1 MESQLRQLF
10 PNRGTMIGRSN
21 VSDWEK
27 QCEALWGQCDSSATA
42 AAAIETRVEA
52 MRALGLLGV
61 CRAVVAALALRALIT
76 WIGCCA
82 Q

>member
-1 MESQLRQLF
+1 MESRLRQLF

-21 VSDWEK
+21 VRR
-27 QCEALWGQCDSSATA
+27 CGGSATA